1 MIPNINKCLRN
12 NGEGILSGILK
23 SQKDEII
30 KILIHNDLK
39 LMGVSTRKDWVCI
52 SAQKASNTT

>member
-12 NGEGILSGILK
+12 NGEVIFSGILN

-30 KILIHNDLK
+30 KILIHNNLK
-39 LMGVSTRKDWVCI
+39 LLDVSSKKDWVCI
-52 SAQKASNTT
+52 SAQKASNLT